1 MLHFDAI
8 SQVLK
13 LIQIYD
19 ISKLELFYESKI
31 FSNESMIPTNFTI
44 KKIFGPTKI
53 GSFQKNQNGIFYWID
68 YPGLSFCFAF
78 KKEEEIE
85 KIYQE
90 NQEFDE
96 NVILQNAYI
105 CRVTVFKGNNLK
117 SIEIPKCPNDEF
129 YFEQIECIPKV
140 GIRFTKRDFSLN
152 FYRSVQDVIFY
163 LGLPD
168 NTFEKEEDK
177 MKIHARTFEGLACF
191 DYFFNYNKLGIS
203 FLFDI
208 TKNTIK
214 KFILHTNSPNYEK
227 FGLFAKCNFK
237 LVLNNGYSC
246 NADTLFPEIQ
256 KKLKNDSSPILN
268 FETRFFGFPEEQ
280 IIFEVMKNDH
290 IATLTICKFESN
302 PKKNISSTK
311 EEEKIPITIPK
322 TTTTTTTNN
331 TNVEPPSMEK
341 KN

>member
-1 MLHFDAI
+1 LV
-8 SQVLK
+8 Q
-13 LIQIYD
+13 Q
-19 ISKLELFYESKI
+19 
-31 FSNESMIPTNFTI
+31 
-44 KKIFGPTKI
+44 KI

-105 CRVTVFKGNNLK
+105 CRVTVFKGHNLK
-117 SIEIPKCPNDEF
+117 SIEIPKCLNDEF

-152 FYRSVQDVIFY
+152 FYSSVQDVIFY

-214 KFILHTNSPNYEK
+214 KIYFAHQFSQLRKIWFVCQMQFQIGVEQWLLLQCGHFVSRNSKE
-227 FGLFAKCNFK
+227 AKK
-237 LVLNNGYSC
+237 
-246 NADTLFPEIQ
+246 
-256 KKLKNDSSPILN
+256 
-268 FETRFFGFPEEQ
+268 
-280 IIFEVMKNDH
+280 
-290 IATLTICKFESN
+290 
-302 PKKNISSTK
+302 
-311 EEEKIPITIPK
+311 
-322 TTTTTTTNN
+322 
-331 TNVEPPSMEK
+331 
-341 KN
+341 